1 MTQMATSG
9 LPASPENELNIR
21 MKHLITLVATAFVS
35 TGALAS
41 TPIEKIDQRFPQNI
55 GEFQLIRRSVVPAET
70 NRVTYAYKVPNR
82 SNVTLTITALNP
94 TRDSVDIDG
103 MFRKAMED
111 YAKSEP
117 ARTVSELPAFPDILI
132 GQGCGPKFQQL
143 SFKSQGRVYSY
154 VNNNFATVFDRH
166 LVRISVVHE
175 DKTSDQQLE
184 LLFLNYIRSALGDC
198 K

>member
-1 MTQMATSG
+1 MKYLASLLATISI
-9 LPASPENELNIR
+9 N
-21 MKHLITLVATAFVS
+21 TC
-35 TGALAS
+35 ALAS

-55 GEFQLIRRSVVPAET
+55 GEFQLMRRAVVPAET
-70 NRVTYAYKVPNR
+70 NRVNYAYKVPNK
-82 SNVTLTITALNP
+82 SNVTLTITELNP
-94 TRDSVDIDG
+94 GRDSVDIDG
-103 MFRKAMED
+103 MFRRAMED

-117 ARTVSELPAFPDILI
+117 ARVISQLPDFPDSLI

-143 SFKSQGRVYSY
+143 SFKSKGRVYSY

-175 DKTSDQQLE
+175 ETTSDQQLE
-184 LLFLNYIRSALGDC
+184 ILFLNYIRAALGNC